1 MQLRY
6 IEDYYE
12 KVHERFPDLEMWEI
26 EKILK
31 HGMQTFS
38 ILNARGADIIIKSA
52 HNSFTM
58 YFGKLFNNKEI
69 GYRYANLKWRIKY
82 RLKYWLHNKVW
93 DGNYYFV
100 LTQEEYDK
108 YIPKKKGRKKITL
121 DYIKAFKI
129 KEEACLRKDSKYLF
143 KLTGEKDGGCVIT
156 KEHFSTRN
164 ISLIATRNSEGKM
177 IYNE

>member
-1 MQLRY
+1 MKLRY

-31 HGMQTFS
+31 HGMQSFS

-69 GYRYANLKWRIKY
+69 G
-82 RLKYWLHNKVW
+82 NK
-93 DGNYYFV
+93 
-100 LTQEEYDK
+100 
-108 YIPKKKGRKKITL
+108 IGR
-121 DYIKAFKI
+121 ASCR
-129 KEEACLRKDSKYLF
+129 ER
-143 KLTGEKDGGCVIT
+143 V
-156 KEHFSTRN
+156 
-164 ISLIATRNSEGKM
+164 
-177 IYNE
+177 

>member
-38 ILNARGADIIIKSA
+38 ILNSRGADIIIKSA

-82 RLKYWLHNKVW
+82 RLKY
-93 DGNYYFV
+93 
-100 LTQEEYDK
+100 
-108 YIPKKKGRKKITL
+108 
-121 DYIKAFKI
+121 
-129 KEEACLRKDSKYLF
+129 
-143 KLTGEKDGGCVIT
+143 
-156 KEHFSTRN
+156 
-164 ISLIATRNSEGKM
+164 
-177 IYNE
+177 

>member
-38 ILNARGADIIIKSA
+38 ILNSRGADIIIKSA

-69 GYRYANLKWRIKY
+69 RYKYANLKWRIKY

-108 YIPKKKGRKKITL
+108 YIPKKKGRKKKWYDVL
-121 DYIKAFKI
+121 
-129 KEEACLRKDSKYLF
+129 ER
-143 KLTGEKDGGCVIT
+143 
-156 KEHFSTRN
+156 
-164 ISLIATRNSEGKM
+164 
-177 IYNE
+177 

>member
-38 ILNARGADIIIKSA
+38 ILNSRGADIIIKSA
-52 HNSFTM
+52 H
-58 YFGKLFNNKEI
+58 
-69 GYRYANLKWRIKY
+69 IKY
-82 RLKYWLHNKVW
+82 RLKYWLNNKVW
-93 DGNYYFV
+93 DGNYYFA

-108 YIPKKKGRKKITL
+108 YIPKKKGRKKATF

-129 KEEACLRKDSKYLF
+129 KEEACMRKN
-143 KLTGEKDGGCVIT
+143 T
-156 KEHFSTRN
+156 K
-164 ISLIATRNSEGKM
+164 
-177 IYNE
+177 